1 MISRT
6 QILYLAHSKIP
17 FPLMLE
23 QPPAQDTVTPREM
36 AKRAWSAPLFQNLV
50 ARSSGFSYLAHA
62 LRPSFLLLWTMTRVT
77 VAEILHLSILHFH
90 QRLQTGTRVNVLI
103 CICISTSLYYFTSRS
118 RLHIPFNHL
127 QLIQFCG
134 SYDWP
139 MHQMEPSR
147 PQSHKSQICQ
157 LLNFFYLNTSY
168 ALFTHCGTTCWIL
181 ISPMFR
187 AINLEFDM
195 EILGQVVYDILLKS
209 LPELHAASIHGEQ
222 KIWWIL
228 GGLLMSRSVKREI
241 LHWSYKSC
249 LGHARVMLSLYQV
262 KLEVN
267 EIASAVNSTMTQSN
281 DQI

>member
-1 MISRT
+1 
-6 QILYLAHSKIP
+6 
-17 FPLMLE
+17 
-23 QPPAQDTVTPREM
+23 
-36 AKRAWSAPLFQNLV
+36 
-50 ARSSGFSYLAHA
+50 
-62 LRPSFLLLWTMTRVT
+62 
-77 VAEILHLSILHFH
+77 
-90 QRLQTGTRVNVLI
+90 
-103 CICISTSLYYFTSRS
+103 
-118 RLHIPFNHL
+118 
-127 QLIQFCG
+127 
-134 SYDWP
+134 
-139 MHQMEPSR
+139 
-147 PQSHKSQICQ
+147 
-157 LLNFFYLNTSY
+157 
-168 ALFTHCGTTCWIL
+168 
-181 ISPMFR
+181 MFR